1 MIYKSY
7 LVEQDF
13 NSLNKNFILFYGEN
27 LGLKNDFKKKIKLNK
42 GNAETVSLLQEDIV
56 KDEDNFFNMVFN
68 LSLFQKERI
77 FIIENVNDKILPIL
91 EKIEQKTVEEKIVLF
106 SELLD
111 KKSKLRNYFEKSNKV
126 GIVPCY
132 VDNEITLK
140 KIILDKLKGYTGLT
154 NQNLNIILENC
165 GLDRSK
171 LNNELDKI
179 ATFFENKI
187 IDDDKLESLLNFK
200 VNDSFELL
208 KDQAL
213 IGDKIKTNKLIS
225 DTILENGKNIFYLNV
240 INQRLI
246 KLLEVNEI
254 TKNGKLDEAIGKIK
268 PPIFWKDKPIFNI
281 QAKKWNKNKLKKV
294 LNQTY
299 KIELKIKSNSQVS
312 QSLLIKKLLID
323 MCCLANAS

>member
-13 NSLNKNFILFYGEN
+13 NSLDKKFLLFYGEN

-42 GNAETVSLLQEDIV
+42 GNAETVSLLQEDII

>member
-187 IDDDKLESLLNFK
+187 IDDDKLETLLNFK

-323 MCCLANAS
+323 MCCIANAS

>member
-1 MIYKSY
+1 MNYKSHI
-7 LVEQDF
+7 VEQ
-13 NSLNKNFILFYGEN
+13 NINILKNNILLFYGEN

-42 GNAETVSLLQEDIV
+42 GNAETVSLLQEDII

-187 IDDDKLESLLNFK
+187 IDDDKLETLLNFK

>member
-42 GNAETVSLLQEDIV
+42 GNAETVSLLQEDII

-77 FIIENVNDKILPIL
+77 FIIDNVNDKILPIL

-240 INQRLI
+240 INQRLM

-323 MCCLANAS
+323 MCCIANAS

>member
-187 IDDDKLESLLNFK
+187 IDDDKLETLLNFK

>member
-240 INQRLI
+240 INQRLM